1 MTKINKKRVEEFIRV
16 DHAGERGAVKIYEGQ
31 LLALNTFVKDENLK
45 KTIEEMKVHE
55 KEHCEFF
62 ENEIKKRNI
71 QPTKF
76 LPLWDLL
83 GVGLGFGSTLLGK
96 KAAMLCTASVE
107 EVIDEHYLNQINQLD
122 KSEKDL
128 KKKIEDMKV
137 HEKEHCE
144 FFEKEIKKRNIQPTK
159 FLPLWDLLG
168 VGLGFGTTLLGKKA
182 AMLCTASVEE
192 VIDEHYLNQINQ
204 LDNSEKD
211 LKKKI
216 TKFRQDEIDHK
227 DIAYDEG
234 ATKKGPYFLLDKI
247 IKTGSRIAIRISE
260 KI

>member
-1 MTKINKKRVEEFIRV
+1 MKRTNSRVEEFIRV

-31 LLALNTFVKDENLK
+31 LLALNTFVKNDDLK

-55 KEHCEFF
+55 TEHCQFF

-71 QPTKF
+71 KPTKF

-83 GVGLGFGSTLLGK
+83 GVGLGFSSTLLGK

-107 EVIDEHYLNQINQLD
+107 EVIDKHYLDQINALGPD
-122 KSEKDL
+122 
-128 KKKIEDMKV
+128 
-137 HEKEHCE
+137 EKE
-144 FFEKEIKKRNIQPTK
+144 
-159 FLPLWDLLG
+159 
-168 VGLGFGTTLLGKKA
+168 
-182 AMLCTASVEE
+182 
-192 VIDEHYLNQINQ
+192 
-204 LDNSEKD
+204 

-234 ATKKGPYFLLDKI
+234 ASKKGLYSIMDKL
-247 IKTGSRIAIRISE
+247 IKTGSRLAIRISE
-260 KI
+260 KV